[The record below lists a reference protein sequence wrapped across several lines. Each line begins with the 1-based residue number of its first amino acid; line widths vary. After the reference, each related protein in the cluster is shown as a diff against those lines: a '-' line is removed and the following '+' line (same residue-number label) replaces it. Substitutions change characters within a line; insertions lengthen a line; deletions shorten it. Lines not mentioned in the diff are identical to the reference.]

1 MAQVSPAAVREVGDD
16 PSAPLVAIVDFGLK
30 ANIVRS
36 LGGAGCGSAC
46 SRTRRPRPTC
56 WRRDVAGVVFSP
68 GPGDPA
74 RLAGPV
80 ALAGAVI
87 DDGRPLLGI
96 CLGHQI
102 VGRAAGAETT
112 RLRFG
117 HHGANHPVQDLDTG
131 YVQVTAQN
139 HEVQVVGG
147 SVPASSGFRVSQL
160 NLNDRSVEGL
170 RHAEKPIETVQY
182 HPEGAPGPLDALAVF
197 DRFVDAIRP
206 ARDHRRPAGG
216 RGPRPP
222 EEAGV
227 RADPRLGPVVIGQAA
242 EFDYAGTQACR
253 ALRAEGVRTIL
264 VNSNP
269 ATIMTDPTVAD
280 AVYLEPLTVPAIEA
294 VIAREKPEGLL
305 AGLGGQTALNLAMAL
320 SEAGVLERHNVRLLG
335 TPLEAIHMAEDRE
348 AFRDLLDRIDQPYA
362 PSFIVEGPD
371 EDARHAS
378 AEEALDTIGLPAIIR
393 PAFTLGGTGGG
404 IVETE
409 EAYWER
415 VRSGLRAS
423 PIKQVMIERCL
434 VGWQEIEY
442 EVMRD
447 HEDTCIAVC
456 SMENVD
462 PLGVHT
468 GDSIVVAPVQ
478 TLTDAVHQ
486 RLRSAALAIIRA
498 LGVEG
503 GCNVQF
509 ALSPDSTEYAVIE
522 VNPRVSRSSALASKA
537 TGYPIARVAA
547 QIAAGRT
554 LAEIPNVVT
563 GTTVAAFEP
572 ALDYVVVK
580 LPRFPF
586 DKFPAADRRLGS
598 QMKATGEVMAIDRT
612 FGAALN
618 KALRGL
624 EQAGAGPLG
633 EDASWAPTFDYLAA
647 VYGGDHDEDDPLAP
661 AGEDTVIRWID
672 ERGEA
677 CESSRFAQRS
687 AAPVVLKRFVEPSD
701 SRLWRVL
708 GLLRRGVPQ
717 EVIRAATGISPW
729 FLAEMGRNVGL
740 EHAVHAAGASLV
752 DTDDPAGAELLSTAK
767 RAAFS
772 DSDLGRLAGVPET
785 AVRAARAT
793 LGLAPG
799 YAMVDT
805 CAAEF
810 AAETP
815 YFYSTYASAGS
826 PPEAPPAPRPGALV
840 IGSGPVRIGQGIE
853 FDYCAVQAADV
864 LRREGWSAI
873 MVNSNPETVST
884 DFDASTR
891 LYFEPLDAESVR
903 SIIEFESG
911 SARRRHATS
920 AMTLR
925 HRCAECHRRWA
936 GPNRSGSPTTGRCR
950 RSSRSAARRRSTSPG
965 RSSRRACRC
974 SGPSLETIDQ
984 AEERVRFSALLDR
997 LGIPQPEGGMAE
1009 SIEEALTL
1017 AERIGYPVIVRPSFV
1032 IGGLAIDF
1040 AYSPEDL
1047 ARHLAA
1053 AAVVDPDR
1061 PVRIDRF
1068 LEGIEVDIDAVCDGT
1083 AVLIPGLLEHVERAG
1098 VHSGDSIAVF
1108 PPQHVSDGDVDLIV
1122 NTMERVCLALG
1133 ATGLVNA
1140 QFIVRDDGVYL
1151 IEVNPRASRTVP
1163 FLSKVTGVPM
1173 VELAVRISL
1182 GATLASLGQTPGLR
1196 PSPPFVAVKAPAFST
1211 AKLKG
1216 VDPSVGPFMQST
1228 GEVIGIAED
1237 PRVAM
1242 AKALTGASLIP
1253 PRPGDGPAPL
1263 ALLSIADRD
1272 KWGLVDLAK
1281 ALRRAGYRL
1290 AATPGTR
1297 TALREAGFGVDPV
1310 AKLGAEPDR
1319 EIGEIPILDAIAGGD
1334 VRLVVNTP
1342 TPRSG
1347 AIRDA
1352 AEIRHAAIAEG
1363 VLCLTAIETGIAAA
1377 AALEPSI
1384 LDEISR
1390 VRPITEWVPAV

>member
-1 MAQVSPAAVREVGDD
+1 MTAALPIPPVR
-16 PSAPLVAIVDFGLK
+16 AH
-30 ANIVRS
+30 
-36 LGGAGCGSAC
+36 
-46 SRTRRPRPTC
+46 RPK
-56 WRRDVAGVVFSP
+56 
-68 GPGDPA
+68 
-74 RLAGPV
+74 
-80 ALAGAVI
+80 
-87 DDGRPLLGI
+87 
-96 CLGHQI
+96 
-102 VGRAAGAETT
+102 
-112 RLRFG
+112 
-117 HHGANHPVQDLDTG
+117 
-131 YVQVTAQN
+131 
-139 HEVQVVGG
+139 
-147 SVPASSGFRVSQL
+147 PASVLILGS
-160 NLNDRSVEGL
+160 
-170 RHAEKPIETVQY
+170 
-182 HPEGAPGPLDALAVF
+182 
-197 DRFVDAIRP
+197 
-206 ARDHRRPAGG
+206 
-216 RGPRPP
+216 
-222 EEAGV
+222 
-227 RADPRLGPVVIGQAA
+227 GPVVIGQAA

-269 ATIMTDPTVAD
+269 ATIMTDPSVAD

-335 TPLEAIHMAEDRE
+335 TPLEAIRMAEDRE
-348 AFRDLLDRIDQPYA
+348 AFRDLLDRLGQPYA
-362 PSFIVEGPD
+362 PSSIVEGPD
-371 EDARHAS
+371 DDARHGS
-378 AEEALDTIGLPAIIR
+378 AELALRLIGLPAIVR

-409 EAYWER
+409 DAYWER
-415 VRSGLRAS
+415 VKSGLRAS
-423 PIKQVMIERCL
+423 PIKQVMVERCL

-478 TLTDAVHQ
+478 TLTDSVHQ
-486 RLRSAALAIIRA
+486 RLRSAALAIIRG

-509 ALSPDSTEYAVIE
+509 ALSPDSTDYAVIE

-586 DKFPAADRRLGS
+586 DKFPTADRRLGS

-633 EDASWAPTFDYLAA
+633 EDPSWGPTFDYLAA
-647 VYGGDHDEDDPLAP
+647 VYGGVDADDEGDGVRVGVGGLDTLTIHDGP
-661 AGEDTVIRWID
+661 IRWVGD
-672 ERGEA
+672 DGAA
-677 CESSRFAQRS
+677 CESTRHAQRA
-687 AAPVVLKRFVEPSD
+687 AAPIVLRRFIEPSD

-717 EVIRAATGISPW
+717 EVIRRATGISAW
-729 FLAEMGRNVGL
+729 FLAEMGRNIDL
-740 EHAVHAAGASLV
+740 ERDVRTMGARLADPNDADGASLLV
-752 DTDDPAGAELLSTAK
+752 TAK
-767 RAAFS
+767 CAAFS
-772 DSDLGRLAGVPET
+772 DRDLGTLAGVGEP
-785 AVRAARAT
+785 AVRAARSA

-815 YFYSTYASAGS
+815 YFYSTYAAAYSE
-826 PPEAPPAPRPGALV
+826 PEAPPVARPAALV

-864 LRREGWSAI
+864 LRRNGWSAV

-891 LYFEPLDAESVR
+891 LYFEPLDVESIR

-911 SARRRHATS
+911 GPAALADGSALPAVVAFGGQTP
-920 AMTLR
+920 LNL
-925 HRCAECHRRWA
+925 A
-936 GPNRSGSPTTGRCR
+936 GPLVLAGVPLLGSDIE
-950 RSSRSAARRRSTSPG
+950 A
-965 RSSRRACRC
+965 
-974 SGPSLETIDQ
+974 IDQ
-984 AEERVRFSALLDR
+984 AEERTRFSALLDR

-1009 SIEEALTL
+1009 TIEEALTL

-1047 ARHLAA
+1047 VRHLASA
-1053 AAVVDPDR
+1053 AIVDPDR

-1068 LEGIEVDIDAVCDGT
+1068 LEGIEVDVDAVCDGT
-1083 AVLIPGLLEHVERAG
+1083 EVLIPGLLEHVERAG
-1098 VHSGDSIAVF
+1098 IHSGDSIAWF
-1108 PPQHVSDGDVDLIV
+1108 PPQNVAEGDRELIV
-1122 NTMERVCLALG
+1122 ATMERICLALG
-1133 ATGLVNA
+1133 ARGLVNA

-1182 GATLASLGQTPGLR
+1182 GETLPSLGWKGGLL
-1196 PSPPFVAVKAPAFST
+1196 PPPDFVAVKSPAFST

-1228 GEVIGIAED
+1228 GEVIGIAIQ
-1237 PRVAM
+1237 PAVAM

-1253 PRPGDGPAPL
+1253 PRASEGEAPL

-1272 KWGLVDLAK
+1272 KWGLADLGR
-1281 ALRRAGYRL
+1281 ALVRAGYRL
-1290 AATPGTR
+1290 AATAGTS
-1297 TALREAGFGVDPV
+1297 ALLERAGITGIHPV
-1310 AKLGAEPDR
+1310 AKLGAEPVGD
-1319 EIGEIPILDAIAGGD
+1319 EVGILELIASGQ

-1347 AIRDA
+1347 PVRDA
-1352 AEIRHAAIAEG
+1352 ADIRHATIAEG
-1363 VLCLTAIETGIAAA
+1363 ILCFTSIETGVAAA
-1377 AALEPSI
+1377 EALDPAIIDLIAE
-1384 LDEISR
+1384 
-1390 VRPITEWVPAV
+1390 VRPITDWVPRA

>member
-1 MAQVSPAAVREVGDD
+1 MTAA
-16 PSAPLVAIVDFGLK
+16 L
-30 ANIVRS
+30 
-36 LGGAGCGSAC
+36 
-46 SRTRRPRPTC
+46 
-56 WRRDVAGVVFSP
+56 
-68 GPGDPA
+68 
-74 RLAGPV
+74 PV
-80 ALAGAVI
+80 
-87 DDGRPLLGI
+87 
-96 CLGHQI
+96 
-102 VGRAAGAETT
+102 
-112 RLRFG
+112 
-117 HHGANHPVQDLDTG
+117 
-131 YVQVTAQN
+131 
-139 HEVQVVGG
+139 
-147 SVPASSGFRVSQL
+147 
-160 NLNDRSVEGL
+160 
-170 RHAEKPIETVQY
+170 
-182 HPEGAPGPLDALAVF
+182 
-197 DRFVDAIRP
+197 
-206 ARDHRRPAGG
+206 
-216 RGPRPP
+216 PP
-222 EEAGV
+222 V
-227 RADPRLGPVVIGQAA
+227 RAHRPKPSSVLILGSGPVVIGQAA

-280 AVYLEPLTVPAIEA
+280 VVYLEPLTVPAIEA
-294 VIAREKPEGLL
+294 VIARERPEGLL

-348 AFRDLLDRIDQPYA
+348 AFRDLLDRIGQPYA
-362 PSFIVEGPD
+362 PSWIVEGPD
-371 EDARHAS
+371 EDARHAA
-378 AEEALDTIGLPAIIR
+378 AEEALRQIGLPAIVR

-409 EAYWER
+409 EGFWER

-423 PIKQVMIERCL
+423 PIHQVMVERYL
-434 VGWQEIEY
+434 SGWQEIEY

-447 HEDTCIAVC
+447 AEDTCIAVC

-478 TLTDAVHQ
+478 TLTDQVHQ

-509 ALSPDSTEYAVIE
+509 ALSPDSTDYAVIE

-547 QIAAGRT
+547 QIATGRT

-586 DKFPAADRRLGS
+586 DKFPTADRRLGS

-633 EDASWAPTFDYLAA
+633 EDPSWRPTFDYLSA
-647 VYGGDHDEDDPLAP
+647 VYGGVDPDDEGDGIRVGVGGLDTLTIEDAP
-661 AGEDTVIRWID
+661 IRWVGD
-672 ERGEA
+672 DGAA
-677 CESSRFAQRS
+677 CESTRLAQRS
-687 AAPVVLKRFVEPSD
+687 AAPIVLRRFLEPSD

-717 EVIRAATGISPW
+717 EVVRRATGINAW
-729 FLAEMGRNVGL
+729 FLAEMGRNLQL
-740 EHAVHAAGASLV
+740 ERDVREMGARLA
-752 DTDDPAGAELLSTAK
+752 DPSDVQGAELLATAK
-767 RAAFS
+767 RFAFS
-772 DSDLGRLAGVPET
+772 DRDLGTLAGVGEA
-785 AVRAARAT
+785 AVRAARAA

-815 YFYSTYASAGS
+815 YFYSTYAAAGS
-826 PPEAPPAPRPGALV
+826 EPEAPAVPRPGALV

-864 LRREGWSAI
+864 LRRNGWAAV

-891 LYFEPLDAESVR
+891 LYFEPLDVESVR

-911 SARRRHATS
+911 GPGALADGT
-920 AMTLR
+920 ALPAVVAFGGQTPLNL
-925 HRCAECHRRWA
+925 A
-936 GPNRSGSPTTGRCR
+936 GPLVHAGVTLLGSD
-950 RSSRSAARRRSTSPG
+950 
-965 RSSRRACRC
+965 
-974 SGPSLETIDQ
+974 LEAIDQ
-984 AEERVRFSALLDR
+984 AEERTRFSALLDR

-1009 SIEEALTL
+1009 SVEEALTL

-1047 ARHLAA
+1047 VRHLAA
-1053 AAVVDPDR
+1053 AAIVDPDR

-1083 AVLIPGLLEHVERAG
+1083 EVLIPGLLEHVERAG
-1098 VHSGDSIAVF
+1098 IHSGDSIAWF
-1108 PPQHVSDGDVDLIV
+1108 PPQSVRDADQELIV
-1122 NTMERVCLALG
+1122 ETMRRICLALG
-1133 ATGLVNA
+1133 ARGLVNA

-1182 GATLASLGQTPGLR
+1182 GETLRSMGWQGGLR
-1196 PSPPFVAVKAPAFST
+1196 QPPPFVAVKAPAFST

-1228 GEVIGIAED
+1228 GEVIGISERA
-1237 PRVAM
+1237 PVAI

-1253 PRPGDGPAPL
+1253 PRASVGEAPL

-1272 KWGLVDLAK
+1272 KWGLADLGR
-1281 ALRRAGYRL
+1281 ALDRAGYRL
-1290 AATPGTR
+1290 AATAGTR
-1297 TALREAGFGVDPV
+1297 ALLERAGIAGILPV
-1310 AKLGAEPDR
+1310 AKLGAEPMAD
-1319 EIGEIPILDAIAGGD
+1319 EEGILELISSGR

-1347 AIRDA
+1347 PVRDA
-1352 AEIRHAAIAEG
+1352 ADIRHATIAEGILCFTSIETGVAAAEALDLSLVDAIAE
-1363 VLCLTAIETGIAAA
+1363 
-1377 AALEPSI
+1377 
-1384 LDEISR
+1384 
-1390 VRPITEWVPAV
+1390 VRPLTDWVPQE